1 MLEIS
6 SVWDKHYGEMCVG
19 INWEMFTC
27 EDIKVIVSTLIELLK
42 GSEVKWA
49 NPKSTTRS
57 RP

>member
-27 EDIKVIVSTLIELLK
+27 EDIKVIVSTLME

-49 NPKSTTRS
+49 NPKSTTRNC
-57 RP
+57 P